1 MGLTIVLA
9 SLLSLF
15 GRILFSSSLCLY
27 NNVLDFVL
35 QERIVYERWSMISC
49 VLCMDICL
57 LSCYNEH
64 VGRPV
69 WLPFFDKKTA
79 PYPGQ
84 KRYRA
89 VREVTKRTA
98 PITHW
103 QPALRAKKCPT
114 SGQKTLRAKEM
125 TLDCLTAPVK
135 GHFHSFLVS
144 NIFD

>member
-1 MGLTIVLA
+1 MLNMLGGLCGCPFLIKKLPHIQ
-9 SLLSLF
+9 
-15 GRILFSSSLCLY
+15 GR
-27 NNVLDFVL
+27 NDT
-35 QERIVYERWSMISC
+35 
-49 VLCMDICL
+49 
-57 LSCYNEH
+57 
-64 VGRPV
+64 GR
-69 WLPFFDKKTA
+69 
-79 PYPGQ
+79 
-84 KRYRA
+84 